1 MKDFETLLSGE
12 KVCTEKGVFGIGTD
26 SLLLADFIN
35 IKKTD
40 AAADIGA
47 GCGVL
52 GFSVSKVAKSCLFI
66 DRDPAATALIEK
78 SISENG
84 LFGRFETLTVD
95 VAELPKE
102 LYGRFDAVLCNPP
115 YYFGDGREPLDE
127 KRLAARHGDLG
138 VFIGAAAR
146 LLKNGGKFFAVYPA
160 EKLFS
165 FSSLCEKNGLS
176 VKRLRFARKNRESA
190 PFIFLAEARKGGG
203 AGVKIESDVFTEGL

>member
-1 MKDFETLLSGE
+1 MKEYETLLSGE
-12 KVCTEKGVFGIGTD
+12 RVYTSPDVFGIGTD
-26 SLLLADFIN
+26 SLLLADFVK

-52 GFSVSKVAKSCLFI
+52 GFSVSKKAKSCLFI

-78 SISENG
+78 SIAENG
-84 LFGRFETLTVD
+84 LSGRFETLTAD
-95 VAELPKE
+95 VGKLPKE

-138 VFIGAAAR
+138 VFTEAAAR
-146 LLKNGGKFFAVYPA
+146 LLKNGGRFFAVYPA
-160 EKLFS
+160 EKLFY
-165 FSSLCEKNGLS
+165 FSSLCEKNGLAI
-176 VKRLRFARKNRESA
+176 KRLRFARKNRDCA
-190 PFIFLAEARKGGG
+190 PFIFLAEAKKGGK
-203 AGVKIESDVFTEGL
+203 AGVKIESDLFTEGL